1 MNVHPVFHVSKLSPY
16 APSSIPGRHPPEPP
30 PIKVGT
36 DEEYEVAEIVDSRLF
51 RGHLQYKVKWVG
63 YDDSHTGWEPVD
75 NVAH

>member
-1 MNVHPVFHVSKLSPY
+1 M
-16 APSSIPGRHPPEPP
+16 
-30 PIKVGT
+30 GT